1 VAGKASA
8 DRHRIEEINDGDA
21 MGGMWHSRGRR
32 AASGQ
37 ALAAAIFCLAFPS
50 LISPSLLSARGE
62 PTIEELK
69 AKVGGASA
77 ADRPALCIQIAE
89 RQLSTADKFYLA
101 GESEKGHAAL
111 ADVTAYAAMAR
122 DSAIQSHKH
131 EKQAE
136 IAIRKMTRKL
146 SDMKHLLVRE
156 DQDPAQK
163 TIEQLERIRDD
174 LLAAMFDKGD
184 KR

>member
-1 VAGKASA
+1 MA
-8 DRHRIEEINDGDA
+8 
-21 MGGMWHSRGRR
+21 GMWQSRKRR
-32 AASGQ
+32 VAAG
-37 ALAAAIFCLAFPS
+37 LMFAAVIFCLAFPS
-50 LISPSLLSARGE
+50 LVSHSLLTARDE

-69 AKVGGASA
+69 AKVGNASA

-89 RQLSTADKFYLA
+89 RQLSAADKFYLS
-101 GESEKGHAAL
+101 GDSEKGHAAL

-122 DSAIQSHKH
+122 DSAIQSRKH

-146 SDMKHLLVRE
+146 SDMKHLLARE
-156 DQDPAQK
+156 DQEPAQN

-174 LLAAMFDKGD
+174 LLAAMFEKGD
-184 KR
+184 KK